1 MATRQYND
9 KKIGTYIFGSIL
21 LVFFIYI
28 FLFSPDTLPFYKQRM
43 MAFASSLLAGLFTFF
58 LSGSIKLTG
67 QSPDTR
73 FGKIAIQAGSGIAVF
88 ILVLIWWLSSAPPIQ
103 IDKEIK
109 EKIVDIDKQLSA
121 ITIQD
126 ITAKV
131 TFHID
136 NADESTP
143 EFFKNTSELELR
155 IIENK
160 DLDPYNIQGWKNGF
174 FISDSSL
181 NIISTTQLFDRKLIQ
196 SVDLSSIELRRD
208 YKDFK
213 GKLNSLKDNKKWTK
227 SSFEGLIRVV
237 ETNKWLD
244 SLKTDND
251 SLDFPI
257 TFNDFLNEYKVT
269 NEQKIDLTE
278 YDYRIRVYPI
288 RAKLEIFKNDSLI
301 GVSEGIVVK
310 VWEWDEDVRNL
321 FVVKFPVTKLNL

>member
-1 MATRQYND
+1 MGAKQYND

-103 IDKEIK
+103 IDQKL
-109 EKIVDIDKQLSA
+109 VDIHNQLSA
-121 ITIQD
+121 IKIQD

-136 NADESTP
+136 NGDESTP
-143 EFFKNTSELELR
+143 EIFKNTSELELR

-160 DLDPYNIQGWKNGF
+160 DLDPHNIQGWRNGF

-181 NIISTTQLFDRKLIQ
+181 DIVSTTQLFDRKLFQ
-196 SVDLSSIELRRD
+196 SSDLVSIELKRD

-213 GKLNSLKDNKKWTK
+213 GKLNNLKDNKKWSQ

-244 SLKTDND
+244 TLKTDND

-257 TFNDFLNEYKVT
+257 TFDDFLTEYKVT
-269 NEQKIDLTE
+269 KKQKIELTE
-278 YDYRIRVYPI
+278 YDYRIKVYPI
-288 RAKLEIFKNDSLI
+288 RATLKVFKNDSLV

>member
-1 MATRQYND
+1 MGAKQHDD

-58 LSGSIKLTG
+58 LSGSVKLTG

-73 FGKIAIQAGSGIAVF
+73 FGKIAIQATSGIAVF
-88 ILVLIWWLSSAPPIQ
+88 ILVLIWWLSPSPPVQ
-103 IDKEIK
+103 IGTELSTIK
-109 EKIVDIDKQLSA
+109 
-121 ITIQD
+121 IQD

-136 NADESTP
+136 NAGEDTP
-143 EFFKNTSELELR
+143 EIFKNTSELELR

-160 DLDPYNIQGWKNGF
+160 DLDSLNVQGWKKGF
-174 FISDSSL
+174 FISGNSLDIKSS
-181 NIISTTQLFDRKLIQ
+181 IQLFDKKLIQ
-196 SVDLSSIELRRD
+196 TVDLSSIELIRN

-213 GKLNSLKDNKKWTK
+213 GTINSLRDNKKWAR
-227 SSFEGLIRVV
+227 SSFEGAIRVV

-244 SLKTDND
+244 TLKKYND
-251 SLDFPI
+251 SLDLPVTLDEFY
-257 TFNDFLNEYKVT
+257 NLYKVT
-269 NEQKIDLTE
+269 KKQKIELTE
-278 YDYRIRVYPI
+278 YDYSRIKVYPI
-288 RAKLEIFKNDSLI
+288 RATLEVFKNDSLI
-301 GVSEGIVVK
+301 GRSQGIVVK
-310 VWEWDEDVRNL
+310 VWEGDEDVGNH